1 MNIRKYLTLL
11 LLPALALLAACN
23 DNGGTAGAGGSVAL
37 IDQNRLYMESQTGK
51 KGMEMLQG
59 MSGDMQSQL
68 QSMQEE
74 MAKEGTEQ
82 EKQERSRRFQQT
94 LSAAQAKMGAEQTRI
109 VGILQEN
116 VTAVLDEFR
125 KERGIAV
132 VLPVENALSYDK
144 SLDITDDVIAALDKR
159 SIDLS
164 KPAEQGA
171 TPAGEPEEQPA
182 PAVEKPAE
190 QPAQPAE
197 PAKPAEPAQ
206 PAEPAKPAQ

>member
-23 DNGGTAGAGGSVAL
+23 DNGGTAGASGSVAL

-74 MAKEGTEQ
+74 MSKEGTEQ

-190 QPAQPAE
+190 QPAEQ
-197 PAKPAEPAQ
+197 PAQ